1 MTKPSTKL
9 AQTAR
14 KLGISTKALEQYM
27 ALKSAEVS
35 PSSKQAKPQ
44 VMQPR

>member
-9 AQTAR
+9 AETAR

-35 PSSKQAKPQ
+35 PVGKQVKVQ
-44 VMQPR
+44 MQAR